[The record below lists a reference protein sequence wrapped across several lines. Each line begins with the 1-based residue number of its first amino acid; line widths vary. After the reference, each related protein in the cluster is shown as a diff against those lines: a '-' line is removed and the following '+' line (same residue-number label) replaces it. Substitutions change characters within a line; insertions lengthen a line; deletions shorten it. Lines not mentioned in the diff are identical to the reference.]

1 VFTRG
6 FINKISYL
14 NNKILFPKKIVKPTE
29 RKPNPNIFNPVDPVY
44 WALFWMNKSGKANAS
59 KEENRKREC
68 EREMEE
74 TISEFSKSVGSF
86 CNHLQSSC
94 DALKQ
99 SIDRRPIPLGKHHPH
114 LRLPPPFF
122 FLQQF
127 KQYIFFF
134 SRFGFIYIYPV
145 LKQKCS
151 ERKQRSQ
158 LTRIDVIWYR
168 FFWGIIRS
176 LQWSLQEQWESYSW
190 YSRSSQEL
198 RLCSCWYFHF
208 LLCLLFVF
216 ESLGNYEK

>member
-1 VFTRG
+1 MFTRG

-14 NNKILFPKKIVKPTE
+14 NNKILFSKKNSKTNRKNFQTFSTRQTRFIGLYFE
-29 RKPNPNIFNPVDPVY
+29 R
-44 WALFWMNKSGKANAS
+44 NKSGKANAS

-114 LRLPPPFF
+114 LPLPPPFF

-134 SRFGFIYIYPV
+134 FSRFGFIYIYPV
-145 LKQKCS
+145 LKQKGS

-168 FFWGIIRS
+168 FF
-176 LQWSLQEQWESYSW
+176 
-190 YSRSSQEL
+190 
-198 RLCSCWYFHF
+198 
-208 LLCLLFVF
+208 
-216 ESLGNYEK
+216 